1 MRLLIISPER
11 LQVPLTG
18 GSMRTGFI
26 ASGLGRRFE
35 TLVLV
40 PSSPFE
46 VEQLLCSAPEFASTR
61 WLSIHDKSLHRS
73 SSYIEKASTRFDRW
87 TERREKN
94 VWKGAFRDWHIGPL
108 RTWRTAINAVCD
120 SFKPDVAIIEHT
132 RHAAT
137 FDYVRRVLP
146 SCVRVINSHNVDS
159 VLHQTVTAANSR
171 PSKDNHFVRRALN
184 HERRLDKWA
193 DALWT
198 CSEVDTRRYEDIGV
212 RCGNI
217 ATVPNGIDTSAVAFR
232 SLRQTS
238 VPRLL
243 FIGTLC
249 YEPNEQGLLWF
260 HRHVWPLLKL
270 SMPNLHWRIVG
281 SYPTAAVERIATDDG
296 IELFADAPSTA
307 PHLDESSVFICPL
320 FFGSGTRLKL
330 LEAFSA
336 GIPVV
341 STTIGA
347 EGLNA
352 QHGEHLLLADD
363 AGGFVRSITELIEDS
378 SVADRLRSQ
387 ARQFVVQTFDWDI
400 IVGDAATRLASYVQ
414 AR

>member
-11 LQVPLTG
+11 LEAPLTG
-18 GSMRTGFI
+18 GSLRTGFI
-26 ASGLGRRFE
+26 ASGLGRKFE
-35 TLVLV
+35 TLVMVQQSPIELEHLLGSV
-40 PSSPFE
+40 PQF
-46 VEQLLCSAPEFASTR
+46 CSAR
-61 WLSIHDKSLHRS
+61 WLSIHDKNLNHSRTFV
-73 SSYIEKASTRFDRW
+73 EKNWGRFERW
-87 TERREKN
+87 NERREQAL
-94 VWKGAFRDWHIGPL
+94 WQGAFRDWHIGPL
-108 RTWRTAINAVCD
+108 RTWRTAIHAVCKD
-120 SFKPDVAIIEHT
+120 IKPDVAIIEHT
-132 RHAAT
+132 RNAAT
-137 FDYVRRVLP
+137 LDYVRQLLP
-146 SCVRVINSHNVDS
+146 NCVRVINSHNVDS
-159 VLHQTVTAANSR
+159 VLHQTVTATNSR
-171 PSKDNHFVRRALN
+171 PFKGNHFVRRALN

-198 CSEVDTRRYEDIGV
+198 CSDVDTRRYEEIGV
-212 RCGNI
+212 RCGSI

-232 SLRQTS
+232 SLQQKRL
-238 VPRLL
+238 PRLL

-260 HRHVWPLLKL
+260 HRHVWPLLKM

-281 SYPTAAVERIATDDG
+281 RYPTAAVERIATDDD

-307 PHLDESSVFICPL
+307 THLDVSSVFICPL

-363 AGGFVRSITELIEDS
+363 ALGFVRSITELIEDS
-378 SVADRLRSQ
+378 SVANRLRTQ
-387 ARQFVVQTFDWDI
+387 ARQFVVQKFDWEI

>member
-11 LQVPLTG
+11 LQAPLTG
-18 GSMRTGFI
+18 GSQRTGFI

-35 TLVLV
+35 ALVLV
-40 PSSPFE
+40 SDSPVE
-46 VEQLLCSAPEFASTR
+46 VEQLLFSVPEFASAK

-73 SSYIEKASTRFDRW
+73 RTCIEKVRSRFDRW
-87 TERREKN
+87 KERREMN
-94 VWKGAFRDWHIGPL
+94 LWQGAFRNWHIGPL
-108 RTWRTAINAVCD
+108 RSWRSAIHAVCD
-120 SFKPDVAIIEHT
+120 SFLPDVAIIEHT
-132 RHAAT
+132 RHSAT
-137 FDYVRRVLP
+137 LAYIHRVLP
-146 SCVRVINSHNVDS
+146 NCVRVINSHNVDS
-159 VLHQTVTAANSR
+159 VLYRSDTASIAR
-171 PSKDNHFVRRALN
+171 PQQIENFVQQALN

-198 CSEVDTRRYEDIGV
+198 CSDADARRYEQIGV

-217 ATVPNGIDTSAVAFR
+217 ATVPNGIDTSTVAFR
-232 SLRQTS
+232 SLRQTR

-260 HRHVWPLLKL
+260 YRHVWPLLK
-270 SMPNLHWRIVG
+270 SRTPNLHWRIVG
-281 SYPTAAVERIATDDG
+281 RYPTAAVERIATDDG

-363 AGGFVRSITELIEDS
+363 AGGFVWSITKLIEDS

>member
-11 LQVPLTG
+11 VDVPLTG
-18 GSMRTGFI
+18 GSLRTGFI
-26 ASGLGRRFE
+26 ASGLARRFE

-40 PSSPFE
+40 QQSTVE
-46 VEQLLCSAPEFASTR
+46 IEQLLSSVPGFESAR

-73 SSYIEKASTRFDRW
+73 RTFNEKVRTWFDRW
-87 TERREKN
+87 KERREMN
-94 VWKGAFRDWHIGPL
+94 VWQGAFRNWHIGPL
-108 RTWRTAINAVCD
+108 RSWRAAIHAVCG
-120 SFKPDVAIIEHT
+120 SFEPDVAIIEHT

-137 FDYVRRVLP
+137 LAYIQRVLP

-159 VLHQTVTAANSR
+159 VLYRSDTASTAR
-171 PSKDNHFVRRALN
+171 PEQIENFVQRALN

-198 CSEVDTRRYEDIGV
+198 CSDADARRYEHIGV
-212 RCGNI
+212 RCGNL
-217 ATVPNGIDTSAVAFR
+217 ATVPNGIDTSTVAFR
-232 SLRQTS
+232 SLRQTR

-260 HRHVWPLLKL
+260 YRQVWPLLK
-270 SMPNLHWRIVG
+270 SRTPNLHWRIVG
-281 SYPTAAVERIATDDG
+281 RYPTSAVERMTNDDG

-307 PHLDESSVFICPL
+307 PHLDDSTVFICPL
-320 FFGSGTRLKL
+320 FSGSGTRFKL

-341 STTIGA
+341 STAIGA

-363 AGGFVRSITELIEDS
+363 AAAFASSITALLEDTPL
-378 SVADRLRSQ
+378 ADRLRSQ
-387 ARQFVVQTFDWDI
+387 ARQLVEQSFDWDV
-400 IVGDAATRLASYVQ
+400 IVDDAAIRLETYVKVQ
-414 AR
+414 